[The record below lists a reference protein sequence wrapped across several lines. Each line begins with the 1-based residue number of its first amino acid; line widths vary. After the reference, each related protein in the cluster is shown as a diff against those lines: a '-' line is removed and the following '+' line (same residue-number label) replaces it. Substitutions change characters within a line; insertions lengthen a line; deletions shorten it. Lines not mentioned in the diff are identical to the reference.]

1 MKYGLRFLFFPKLIS
16 SCSTTCGL
24 SFFHWIYLELVKPA
38 FHKEE
43 VIDNL
48 KGKKMGESGEIPRK
62 GEGEN
67 LTRQERILK
76 AIEARL

>member
-1 MKYGLRFLFFPKLIS
+1 M
-16 SCSTTCGL
+16 
-24 SFFHWIYLELVKPA
+24 ELVKPA

-48 KGKKMGESGEIPRK
+48 KGKKK

-67 LTRQERILK
+67 LTRQERILR

>member
-1 MKYGLRFLFFPKLIS
+1 M
-16 SCSTTCGL
+16 
-24 SFFHWIYLELVKPA
+24 ELVKPA
-38 FHKEE
+38 FHMEE

-67 LTRQERILK
+67 LTRQERILR